1 MSDMGKFSL
10 KYQDT
15 LLYFGDNALSEASWF
30 IKQFRKIGLITGKQ
44 SAKISGALGDVLKL
58 LREYD
63 VEYVAYD
70 DISPN
75 PWASQAEKAG
85 RLMWEEGVEAIIAI
99 GGGSV
104 IDVAKVASAIAT
116 GGRNV
121 KALVKGHKPRHTLP
135 LLAVNLTHGTGTEID
150 PYAVVTLDDTLEKHG
165 LTIKYPDVSVDDP
178 RYTLTLSKEQTIYTS
193 LDAFYHSFEAGTAT
207 SRNYFVQTLAGDS
220 INIIVTILPK
230 IMSELRNVEMRS
242 RLLYA
247 SMIAGITIDNSSTH
261 LNHAIEHALSGM
273 QPKLPH
279 GLGLAITGPRF
290 IYYVYKVLPLESA
303 ILLKPLDP
311 SLKPISEDAEK
322 AAKAVKVFQ
331 ESLGIAQRLSD
342 YGFSEKDVNT
352 VVNYLMHGGLRYL
365 HENTPFTVTESLI
378 RDIVLSSL

>member
-1 MSDMGKFSL
+1 MNEMGKFSL

-15 LLYFGDNALSEASWF
+15 LLYFGDNALSEAYWF

-44 SAKISGALGDVLKL
+44 SAKISGALSDVLKL
-58 LREYD
+58 LQEYE
-63 VEYVAYD
+63 VEYVVYN

-104 IDVAKVASAIAT
+104 IDVAKVASAIAA

-121 KALVKGHKPRHTLP
+121 KALVKGYRPRRVLP

-150 PYAVVTLDDTLEKHG
+150 PYAVVTLDDVLEKHG
-165 LTIKYPDVSVDDP
+165 LTIKYPDVSIDDP

-220 INIIVTILPK
+220 INIIVATLPK
-230 IMSELRNVEMRS
+230 ILNELHNIEMRS

-290 IYYVYKVLPLESA
+290 IYHVYKVLPLESA

-322 AAKAVKVFQ
+322 AAKAVRVFQ
-331 ESLGIAQRLSD
+331 ESLGIVQRLSD
-342 YGFSEKDVNT
+342 YGFSEKDMDT

-365 HENTPFTVTESLI
+365 HENTPFTVT
-378 RDIVLSSL
+378 